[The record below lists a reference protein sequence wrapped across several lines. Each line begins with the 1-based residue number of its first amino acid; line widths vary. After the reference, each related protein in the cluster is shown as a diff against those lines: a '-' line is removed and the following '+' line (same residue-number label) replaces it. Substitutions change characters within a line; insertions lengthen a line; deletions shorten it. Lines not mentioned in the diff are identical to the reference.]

1 VQARLICAVLNRSK
15 LCVLSSRSKSG
26 DPARRP
32 SPAPEGMAP
41 MHTESSEPG
50 AASDPRLERAI
61 VLALLNDE
69 DDTGRR
75 CSRHELSQE
84 LGAEE
89 QQLQGALDGLLRAG
103 VVCAGEDLLW
113 ASAAARRLDELEL
126 IGI

>member
-1 VQARLICAVLNRSK
+1 
-15 LCVLSSRSKSG
+15 
-26 DPARRP
+26 
-32 SPAPEGMAP
+32 

-50 AASDPRLERAI
+50 AASDPRLERTI

-69 DDTGRR
+69 GDTRRR
-75 CSRHELSQE
+75 CSRAELGEE
-84 LGAEE
+84 LGAG
-89 QQLQGALDGLLRAG
+89 QRQLQGALDGLLRAG